1 MKQRYGRSRRIAYLD
16 RIKELEKIAQ
26 QDTIIKKQFEMANDD
41 LRKKLRKA
49 NETID
54 DMVNTIQRVCSYS
67 VALPPRT
74 VHVSKEQL
82 DRVKNCGSHILC
94 DSVDYITYATAG
106 SIAPDSLTQRVIY
119 MNELRFF
126 IQQHRERFE
135 MAVHATYACDRESVY
150 MLSAR
155 ALQSMTGSALMARY
169 MEDVGWGLV
178 QAIQEYTGSKQY

>member
-26 QDTIIKKQFEMANDD
+26 QDTIIKKQLEVANDD

-54 DMVNTIQRVCSYS
+54 DMVNTIQRVCTYS

-74 VHVSKEQL
+74 IQVSKEQL
-82 DRVKNCGSHILC
+82 DRVRNWGSSIWC
-94 DSVDYITYATAG
+94 DTLNLTYGTPDPVAQ
-106 SIAPDSLTQRVIY
+106 DSLTTRVIH
-119 MNELRFF
+119 MSELRFF

-135 MAVHATYACDRESVY
+135 MAVHVNYEHGRKNAYT
-150 MLSAR
+150 LSAS

-178 QAIQEYTGSKQY
+178 QAIQEYTRSKQY